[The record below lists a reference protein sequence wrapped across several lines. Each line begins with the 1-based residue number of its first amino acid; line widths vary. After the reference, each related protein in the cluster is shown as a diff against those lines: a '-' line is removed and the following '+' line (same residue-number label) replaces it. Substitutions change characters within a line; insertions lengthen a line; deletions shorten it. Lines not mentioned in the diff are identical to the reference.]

1 MGSEPDAGPGRC
13 APASRS
19 APVEPTR
26 SEPSAPPEQLPPV
39 LTADEVAKI
48 LRLDRK
54 TVYAALARGEIPG
67 ARRIGR
73 AVRLHRDTVLDW
85 LAQGQGR
92 VSRSRRRR

>member
-1 MGSEPDAGPGRC
+1 MGAEPNAGLGRC

-19 APVEPTR
+19 TPAEATR
-26 SEPSAPPEQLPPV
+26 SQPSAPTEQLPPV
-39 LTADEVAKI
+39 LTADEVAEI

-92 VSRSRRRR
+92 VSRSRRMR